1 MAIRFLHIFFFMS
14 LASMLG
20 AQKDTS
26 VRRVIHIQKPGLH
39 CDCGEAKIL
48 VLRDSLHERFKAEKR
63 GFGRQ
68 EFQPGKTQAGIDASE
83 HHSVWYKLAIR
94 KRGILTFRLTPH
106 NTNDD
111 YDFMLFKRSDD
122 NSCMAIWKRQLQPVR
137 GNLATNDTL
146 PQTGMAYLA
155 LNDMPHLKKT
165 SGDPFSMG
173 LDVRPGEEYL
183 LVIDNVNNA
192 DFEFD
197 ALFRIE
203 PMVRYNVRL
212 VNEKRERAK
221 VNMSFQPRRGAHVT
235 RGNGAFVNAVYGY
248 AHQTA
253 GILYYIAGTLL
264 QPPCYMPRVIYF
276 DSLYPTFPDTL
287 QLETLRPGVVYP
299 VGPLVFKP
307 DHSIDREMCDELLY
321 YYSQLSVSNPK
332 LNMVLICNSAA
343 GGNRQETEAVY
354 RHILLK
360 GYGVTGKKISWREEA
375 VPGLKTGICV
385 IFEKQHP

>member
-14 LASMLG
+14 LAWMLG

-48 VLRDSLHERFKAEKR
+48 VLRDSLHEHFKGEKR
-63 GFGRQ
+63 GYGRQ
-68 EFQPGKTQAGIDASE
+68 EFQPGKTHTGIDASE
-83 HHSVWYKLAIR
+83 HHPVWYKLAIR
-94 KRGILTFRLTPH
+94 TRGILTFRLRPG
-106 NTNDD
+106 NPKDD

-122 NSCMAIWKRQLQPVR
+122 NSCLAIWKGQLLPLR

-155 LNDMPHLKKT
+155 LADKPHLKKT

-173 LDVRPGEEYL
+173 LDVRAGEEYL
-183 LVIDNVNNA
+183 LVIDNVNSA
-192 DFEFD
+192 GFEFD
-197 ALFRIE
+197 MHFRIE
-203 PMVRYNVRL
+203 PIIRYNVRL

-221 VNMSFQPRRGAHVT
+221 VTMSYQPRKGTKVPRIKAGGFA
-235 RGNGAFVNAVYGY
+235 NAVYGY

-253 GILYYIAGTLL
+253 DILYYIAGTLF

-276 DSLYPTFPDTL
+276 DSLYPTAPDTL
-287 QLETLRPGVVYP
+287 QLDLLKPGVAYP
-299 VGPLVFKP
+299 VAPLVFRP
-307 DHSIDREMCDELLY
+307 DHSIDTELCGELLY
-321 YYSQLSVSNPK
+321 YYTQLSVLNPK
-332 LNMVLICNSAA
+332 LNMVLLCNSAA
-343 GGNRQETEAVY
+343 GGNQQETEAVY
-354 RHILLK
+354 RHILK
-360 GYGVTGKKISWREEA
+360 GYGVVSKRVSWREEA
-375 VPGLKTGICV
+375 LPGLKTGICV